1 MFRPSQ
7 GLGLLLSV
15 HAAMAYSKTLLV
27 YTYACGSG
35 DWRTDHLCRL
45 HPLGP
50 ASIVNAMKAAA
61 SVAQS
66 TLIAIRTHCV
76 NILIGTLVVIGCIIA
91 GYSMHGGQLLALY
104 QPSEVLIICG
114 AAFGAMII
122 SNPLSLTVGV
132 IKSAR
137 DLFTRSKYDRT
148 LYLKILNL
156 MFDILAKARREGL
169 MAMEDDISDPKTSPV
184 FTKYPEILKDHYA
197 TEFICDYLRIMVS
210 GSMATHELEALID
223 QELEAHHQ
231 EKSLVSNAIAKVA
244 DGLPGF
250 GIVAA
255 VLGIVIT
262 MGKLGGPPE
271 ELGKSVAAALVGTLL
286 GILFAYGFVG
296 PFSAYL
302 DHKNREE
309 ARFYECIKA
318 CILASMNG
326 LSPQMAVE
334 FGRKV
339 LYHSVRPSFSELEEQ
354 YRGKR

>member
-1 MFRPSQ
+1 M
-7 GLGLLLSV
+7 
-15 HAAMAYSKTLLV
+15 
-27 YTYACGSG
+27 
-35 DWRTDHLCRL
+35 
-45 HPLGP
+45 
-50 ASIVNAMKAAA
+50 
-61 SVAQS
+61 
-66 TLIAIRTHCV
+66 
-76 NILIGTLVVIGCIIA
+76 NILIGALVLIGCIVA
-91 GYSMHGGQLLALY
+91 GYTMHGGQLLALY

-122 SNPLSLTVGV
+122 SNPLSVTIGV
-132 IKSAR
+132 LKSAR
-137 DLFTRSKYDRT
+137 DLFTRSKYDKAM
-148 LYLKILNL
+148 YLNTLNL
-156 MFDILAKARREGL
+156 MFEILQKARREGL
-169 MAMEDDISDPKTSPV
+169 MAMEGDISDPKASPI
-184 FTKYPEILKDHYA
+184 FSKYPEILKDHHA
-197 TEFICDYLRIMVS
+197 IDFICDYLRIMVS

-231 EKSLVSNAIAKVA
+231 EMSLVPSAISKAA

-271 ELGKSVAAALVGTLL
+271 ELGHSVAAALVGTLL
-286 GILFAYGFVG
+286 GILFAYGFIG

-302 DHKNREE
+302 EHKNREE

-318 CILASMNG
+318 CFLASMNG
-326 LSPQMAVE
+326 LAPQTAVE

-339 LYHSVRPSFSELEEQ
+339 LYHSVRPSFTELEEQ